1 MIKKL
6 FPILGITFVDIL
18 GFSILIPT
26 LPYFVT
32 HFGMAPWVVG
42 VLASVFS
49 VCQLV
54 SGPIWGNVSDRIGRK
69 SVLIISQ
76 VGATI
81 GWVMLAFAPT
91 ILIVFIARVIE
102 GASGGNIGVTQA
114 YVADLVE
121 PKDRSRAFGLIGAMF
136 GLGMVFGPLI
146 GAVTFG
152 RFGFAGPFL
161 AAAGLQVITL
171 IITIVMLPE
180 SRSKAEREDGESVGL
195 RDVIATLRNP
205 RFRPILLQKSALS
218 MALYGWYL
226 VIALYF
232 AAQLGFGQT
241 QTDYAFSAF
250 ALIGVFMNVF
260 AVRNV
265 SERAGDY
272 RMANVGIAALI
283 IGFAFVPFV
292 HNIPAMAL
300 VMVLFAFGQSL
311 ASSGIT
317 AMISNTASERDQGT
331 VLGVSSSLDSAA
343 GILAPPLSTGIFSRY
358 GSGFA
363 GVESLVFSLL
373 ALAVGIFVP
382 HRIETHAG
390 APATEA
396 PVTEV

>member
-6 FPILGITFVDIL
+6 LPILGITFVDIL

-49 VCQLV
+49 LVQLI
-54 SGPIWGNVSDRIGRK
+54 SGPVWGNVSDRLGRK
-69 SVLIISQ
+69 GVLIISQ
-76 VGATI
+76 IGATI
-81 GWVMLAFAPT
+81 GWVMLAFAPN
-91 ILIVFIARVIE
+91 ILIVFIARIIE

-121 PKDRSRAFGLIGAMF
+121 PKERSRAFGLIGAMF
-136 GLGMVFGPLI
+136 GCGMVFGPLI
-146 GAVTFG
+146 GSVTFLK
-152 RFGFAGPFL
+152 FGFAGPFL
-161 AAAGLQVITL
+161 AAAALQVVTLVITAL
-171 IITIVMLPE
+171 MLPE
-180 SRSKAEREDGESVGL
+180 SRSKAEREDGESVGF
-195 RDVIATLRNP
+195 RDIIQTLNNP
-205 RFRPILLQKSALS
+205 RFRPILLQKGAVS

-260 AVRNV
+260 AVRGV
-265 SERAGDY
+265 SERTGDY
-272 RMANVGIAALI
+272 RMANVGIASLI
-283 IGFAFVPFV
+283 VGFAFVPFV
-292 HNIPAMAL
+292 HSIGAMAA
-300 VMVLFAFGQSL
+300 VMALFAFGQSL
-311 ASSGIT
+311 ANSGIT
-317 AMISNTASERDQGT
+317 AMISNTANERDQGT

-343 GILAPPLSTGIFSRY
+343 GILAPPISTGIFSRY

-373 ALAVGIFVP
+373 ALAIGIFVP
-382 HRIETHAG
+382 HKAETHNG

-396 PVTEV
+396 PISEV